1 MDKII
6 LRNTLPAIFSKE
18 SNITSDVWQKDIL
31 FEKGEYY
38 LIEANSGTGKSS
50 LCSYMYGYRADYL
63 GDILFDNLNIRNIKI
78 KEWDEIRSSKL
89 SILFQELNLFA
100 ELTALE
106 NVQLKNN
113 LTNYKTEEEIDR
125 MFSQL
130 NIRDK
135 KDSKIGKMSW
145 GQQQRVA
152 VIRSLCQPFDFLIL
166 DEPISHL
173 DDVNTRIMAE
183 MIESEASKQSAA
195 IIVTS
200 IGKHLPL
207 SYSKVLAL

>member
-6 LRNTLPAIFSKE
+6 LRNTLPAIFSNETGIE
-18 SNITSDVWQKDIL
+18 SEIWKKDIR

-50 LCSYMYGYRADYL
+50 LCSYMYGYRVDYL
-63 GDILFDNLNIRNIKI
+63 GDIYFDEKNIESIKA
-78 KEWDEIRSSKL
+78 KEWDEIRCSKL
-89 SILFQELNLFA
+89 SILFQELNLFP
-100 ELTALE
+100 ELTAWE
-106 NVQLKNN
+106 NVELKNN
-113 LTNYKTEEEIDR
+113 LTDYKKTEEIEQ
-125 MFSQL
+125 MFSL
-130 NIRDK
+130 LGISDK
-135 KDSKIGKMSW
+135 KEAEAGKMSW

-173 DDVNTRIMAE
+173 DDANAQIMAE
-183 MIESEASKQSAA
+183 LIISEASKQSAA
-195 IIVTS
+195 VISTS

-207 SYSKVLAL
+207 PYSKVLAL